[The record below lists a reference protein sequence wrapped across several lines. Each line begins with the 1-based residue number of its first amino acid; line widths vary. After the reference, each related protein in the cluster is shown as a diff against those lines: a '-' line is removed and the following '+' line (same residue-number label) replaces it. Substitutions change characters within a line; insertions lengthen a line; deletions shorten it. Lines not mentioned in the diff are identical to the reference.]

1 MPCPELRASG
11 PALWVISSRAWPARA
26 DALAA
31 GALGALRRPRLLL
44 GPCALRAPQKGVDVP
59 HDRPREPVDVWS
71 QCRTPPKMNRHR
83 GQLVAGASGRR
94 RHLAFC
100 RAAPHRDGGRAPLCG
115 CTLEGLELH
124 AVLRVG
130 YRELD
135 NRLIVHRVD
144 ESSLKTVPAASA
156 SLIGVTTAGEPGC
169 YIVENQRSR
178 PPPTPPSPPLHAELQ
193 RTITAPRGLV

>member
-1 MPCPELRASG
+1 M
-11 PALWVISSRAWPARA
+11 
-26 DALAA
+26 
-31 GALGALRRPRLLL
+31 
-44 GPCALRAPQKGVDVP
+44 KY
-59 HDRPREPVDVWS
+59 
-71 QCRTPPKMNRHR
+71 RHR
-83 GQLVAGASGRR
+83 GQLAGASGRR

-135 NRLIVHRVD
+135 KYPYHASCRRVIGT
-144 ESSLKTVPAASA
+144 SLKTVPAASA

-169 YIVENQRSR
+169 YIVENQMSR
-178 PPPTPPSPPLHAELQ
+178 PSPLSPISPIACRGPAQ
-193 RTITAPRGLV
+193 RPAFWSDMHPHLASTERTFTSWDRYLPRGDARPRPRDSQYSCRRWRRRSWR